1 VRVAGVARLAVAGDW
16 VGPRGM
22 IGDAA
27 IMSGAAAADAVAA
40 DMMEDVTRPRVR
52 S

>member
-1 VRVAGVARLAVAGDW
+1 VSGVAGLAVAGDW
-16 VGPRGM
+16 VGPTGM

-27 IMSGAAAADAVAA
+27 ILSGAAAAAAVSGA
-40 DMMEDVTRPRVR
+40 MMVGVDRTPVA